1 MFKFGVAKN
10 MIFDPQ
16 ATMIH
21 FRRNQEKY
29 IFKNFLYLPS
39 YSNDFIEVRL
49 VFEKY
54 KIVENVDCYCILG
67 KK

>member
-21 FRRNQEKY
+21 FRRNTFLK
-29 IFKNFLYLPS
+29 IFCIYPATAMILLRLGWFLKN
-39 YSNDFIEVRL
+39 IRL
-49 VFEKY
+49 LKTLIVIVF
-54 KIVENVDCYCILG
+54 
-67 KK
+67 